1 MMGKRKNV
9 RFFGIFILVT
19 FFSLSG
25 NVLAQQTP
33 TSSPRIQ
40 LQNRGAQYYIGA
52 EDELLIKVNIWGFV
66 KLPGQYLV
74 PSDTDLISLISY
86 AGGPLDQARIS
97 KVKLIRTL
105 DAGHERVIEVNVKK
119 FLETGNM
126 SSNPQLMPNDTII
139 ISATTYHW
147 VLKGLDFVAKLGSI
161 TYFAY
166 FAIRM
171 FEGK

>member
-1 MMGKRKNV
+1 MIGKRRNL
-9 RFFGIFILVT
+9 RFFGIFVVVM
-19 FFSLSG
+19 FFSLSA
-25 NVLAQQTP
+25 LAQQRP
-33 TSSPRIQ
+33 SSSPRLQ
-40 LQNRGAQYYIGA
+40 FQNRGAQYYIGA

-86 AGGPLDQARIS
+86 AGGPLEQARIN
-97 KVKLIRTL
+97 KVKLIRTM
-105 DAGHERVIEVNVKK
+105 GTNSGERVIEVNVKK
-119 FLETGNM
+119 FLETGDM
-126 SSNPQLMPNDTII
+126 SLNPQLMPNDTII
-139 ISATTYHW
+139 VHATTYHW

-171 FEGK
+171 FEGR